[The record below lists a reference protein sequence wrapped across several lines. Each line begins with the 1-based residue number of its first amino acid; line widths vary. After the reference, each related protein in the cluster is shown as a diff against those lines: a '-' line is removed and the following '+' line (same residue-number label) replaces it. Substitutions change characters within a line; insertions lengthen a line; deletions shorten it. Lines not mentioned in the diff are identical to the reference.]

1 MTSREDWFLP
11 PRNFMGLS
19 EDYANYERARVLVLP
34 VPYDS
39 TTSYK
44 SGAREGP
51 QAILDASQQLEWF
64 DHELERETVE
74 VGIHTLAEVAPVMAG
89 PETMVARV
97 YGIARD
103 LVASEKLLVTLG
115 GEHSLSSSLV
125 LAFLDQ
131 HPDLTVLHI
140 DAHADMRDLYEETP
154 YSHACVARRISELCP
169 IVQAGIRSLSKE
181 EWDYM
186 QGDPNITTFF
196 AEQHPLSTEEMER
209 LDCRAR
215 PQGLRH
221 YRRGQPRPQHRAR
234 RWHSR
239 TRRPRL
245 VRDSAPPP
253 YREPALPHPRL
264 RCDGVLSAAGEHR
277 RRLLRRQARLQAH
290 GLRHS
295 PVARRCW
302 ARASPH
308 RFPLNAHWPGSCKT
322 PTSQHIAQ
330 QLPQNGAFP
339 LSLNGYAAD
348 SSRKMRG
355 GLLIPQ

>member
-64 DHELERETVE
+64 DHELERETVA

-97 YGIARD
+97 YGIARE

-209 LDCRAR
+209 LVAALGPKVYVTIDVDSLD
-215 PQGLRH
+215 PSIVPGVGTPEPGGLGW
-221 YRRGQPRPQHRAR
+221 YEI
-234 RWHSR
+234 
-239 TRRPRL
+239 
-245 VRDSAPPP
+245 V
-253 YREPALPHPRL
+253 
-264 RCDGVLSAAGEHR
+264 
-277 RRLLRRQARLQAH
+277 RLLRTVSQ
-290 GLRHS
+290 
-295 PVARRCW
+295 RCQILGFDVMEYC
-302 ARASPH
+302 P
-308 RFPLNAHWPGSCKT
+308 
-322 PTSQHIAQ
+322 
-330 QLPQNGAFP
+330 PQGNTAGAFSVAK
-339 LSLNGYAAD
+339 LAYKLMGYATHPWPEGAGQGLSHTD
-348 SSRKMRG
+348 S
-355 GLLIPQ
+355 P